1 MIRMSG
7 RINEFSNL
15 PWIMKKSI
23 LHNNKIYQSTHTNH
37 ARVWYYIMSH
47 RPTAVLPSSVL
58 TGCSLPLSLSL
69 SLSPFHTQTQQQTQ
83 PSTPI
88 QTRMFLDWFN
98 YPAVAKGGDIF
109 ILWYYFGGV
118 GLGLIVLAVT
128 SLIVPDPPLPK
139 ALFTSKDK
147 ASIRPQQ
154 QLRQEE
160 EQEEAKKPSNND
172 NDNNDKKEKENKT
185 DPFDLP
191 PNQIEKIR
199 KTFRLTHA
207 QMEEVLDESRRQH
220 NNNNNNNDEGIGGMG
235 SSLLSSSSLSSWTP
249 HQKMNGLAYLLMLS
263 VLVYVLN
270 RDYGNVVTIWF
281 VQTFPKEAR
290 TLGLLH
296 PLP

>member
-1 MIRMSG
+1 
-7 RINEFSNL
+7 
-15 PWIMKKSI
+15 
-23 LHNNKIYQSTHTNH
+23 
-37 ARVWYYIMSH
+37 
-47 RPTAVLPSSVL
+47 
-58 TGCSLPLSLSL
+58 
-69 SLSPFHTQTQQQTQ
+69 
-83 PSTPI
+83 
-88 QTRMFLDWFN
+88 MFLDWLLH
-98 YPAVAKGGDIF
+98 PAVVAKGGDIV

-128 SLIVPDPPLPK
+128 SLIVPDPPPPK

-154 QLRQEE
+154 QLRQAEE
-160 EQEEAKKPSNND
+160 EEAKKPSSND
-172 NDNNDKKEKENKT
+172 NDNNNKKKKEKENKT

-220 NNNNNNNDEGIGGMG
+220 NNNNDEGIGAMG

>member
-1 MIRMSG
+1 
-7 RINEFSNL
+7 
-15 PWIMKKSI
+15 
-23 LHNNKIYQSTHTNH
+23 
-37 ARVWYYIMSH
+37 
-47 RPTAVLPSSVL
+47 
-58 TGCSLPLSLSL
+58 
-69 SLSPFHTQTQQQTQ
+69 
-83 PSTPI
+83 
-88 QTRMFLDWFN
+88 MFLDWLLH
-98 YPAVAKGGDIF
+98 PAVVAKGGDIF

-128 SLIVPDPPLPK
+128 SLIVPDPPPPK
-139 ALFTSKDK
+139 ALFASKDK

-154 QLRQEE
+154 QLRQAEE
-160 EQEEAKKPSNND
+160 EEAKKPSNND
-172 NDNNDKKEKENKT
+172 NDNNNKKKEKENKT

-207 QMEEVLDESRRQH
+207 QMEQVLDVSRRQH
-220 NNNNNNNDEGIGGMG
+220 NNNNDEGIGGMG